1 MNKLFIVVVFVT
13 SVSFA
18 HNSYTG
24 GYSGAPGRSS
34 CASSCHG
41 GTGGTITV
49 SGFPSAY
56 RPLQAY
62 RVVVKRNGGSMIVN
76 YNATTR
82 IGSTSTVAGTFASTT
97 NTALYTGADGGVYAS
112 PHAVDSAVFQW
123 TAPAAGTGTVNL
135 YVAVYQGTTS
145 SSNGQGAK
153 VTLSASEI
161 LTSVKSENRPGELA
175 LDQNYPNPFNPSTKI
190 ALRVPSAGQVNLKIF
205 DLGGGEVA
213 TVVND
218 ELQAG
223 DHEISFSGGNLASG
237 IYIYRLKA
245 GNSILTKKMILTK

>member
-1 MNKLFIVVVFVT
+1 MNKLFFAVVFIT

-18 HNSYTG
+18 RNSYTG

-97 NTALYTGADGGVYAS
+97 NTALYTGADGGVYAN

-135 YVAVYQGTTS
+135 YVATYQGTTS
-145 SSNGQGAK
+145 SSNGQSAK

-161 LTSVKSENRPGELA
+161 LTSVRSETRPEELA

-190 ALRVPSAGQVNLKIF
+190 AFRVPSSGQVNLKVF

-213 TVVND
+213 TLVND

-223 DHEISFSGGNLASG
+223 DHEVSFSGSNLASG
-237 IYIYRLKA
+237 IYIYRLKS